1 MSLHD
6 RLTEDLKLAMK
17 ARDQLRMDVIRM
29 IKAAVMNKEMEIK
42 KDLDDAEMSRVMTTM
57 IKQRRESVEQFEK
70 GNRAEL
76 AAKERQ
82 EITIL
87 ESYLPQALSSEELST
102 VVDAVYSG
110 NRRSI
115 SERDGRGDESR
126 DGPRGRPAGRRQTD
140 QRPRPCQAPIA
151 QPASAILKDDRSPH
165 LCARLTGTGM
175 GILIV
180 DDSPDQQTLLRSI
193 LKQGRPYGSPERRI
207 CQGGVLPCS
216 TWTAKRRLLRST

>member
-6 RLTEDLKLAMK
+6 RLTEDLRVAMK
-17 ARDQLRMDVIRM
+17 ARDRLRMDVIRM

-87 ESYLPQALSSEELST
+87 ESYLPQALSPEQLSA
-102 VVDAVYSG
+102 VVDAVIQKTGAQSLKEMG
-110 NRRSI
+110 MVMKAMMARVAGQPIDGKQI
-115 SERDGRGDESR
+115 SDLVRTKL
-126 DGPRGRPAGRRQTD
+126 Q
-140 QRPRPCQAPIA
+140 
-151 QPASAILKDDRSPH
+151 
-165 LCARLTGTGM
+165 
-175 GILIV
+175 
-180 DDSPDQQTLLRSI
+180 
-193 LKQGRPYGSPERRI
+193 
-207 CQGGVLPCS
+207 
-216 TWTAKRRLLRST
+216 

>member
-29 IKAAVMNKEMEIK
+29 VKAAVMNKELELK

-82 EITIL
+82 EIVIL
-87 ESYLPQALSSEELST
+87 ESYLPQAISIEQLST
-102 VVDAVYSG
+102 IVDAAIQETGAHSLKEMGAVMKAVMVRVAG
-110 NRRSI
+110 QTVDAKQI
-115 SERDGRGDESR
+115 SE
-126 DGPRGRPAGRRQTD
+126 
-140 QRPRPCQAPIA
+140 
-151 QPASAILKDDRSPH
+151 LVRSK
-165 LCARLTGTGM
+165 L
-175 GILIV
+175 
-180 DDSPDQQTLLRSI
+180 Q
-193 LKQGRPYGSPERRI
+193 
-207 CQGGVLPCS
+207 
-216 TWTAKRRLLRST
+216 

>member
-42 KDLDDAEMSRVMTTM
+42 KDLDDAEMSRIMTTM
-57 IKQRRESVEQFEK
+57 IKQRRESIEQFEK

-87 ESYLPQALSSEELST
+87 ESYLPQALSPEQLSA
-102 VVDAVYSG
+102 VVDAVIQETGAQSLTEMG
-110 NRRSI
+110 LVMKAVMARVVGQPIDGKQI
-115 SERDGRGDESR
+115 SDLVR
-126 DGPRGRPAGRRQTD
+126 
-140 QRPRPCQAPIA
+140 
-151 QPASAILKDDRSPH
+151 
-165 LCARLTGTGM
+165 
-175 GILIV
+175 
-180 DDSPDQQTLLRSI
+180 
-193 LKQGRPYGSPERRI
+193 
-207 CQGGVLPCS
+207 
-216 TWTAKRRLLRST
+216 AKLQ

>member
-42 KDLDDAEMSRVMTTM
+42 KDLDDAEMSRVMTTI
-57 IKQRRESVEQFEK
+57 IKQRRESVELFER

-87 ESYLPQALSSEELST
+87 ESYLPQALSPEQLSI
-102 VVDAVYSG
+102 VVDAAIQETG
-110 NRRSI
+110 ARSLKEMGVVMKAVMVRVAGQLVDGKEI
-115 SERDGRGDESR
+115 SELVR
-126 DGPRGRPAGRRQTD
+126 
-140 QRPRPCQAPIA
+140 
-151 QPASAILKDDRSPH
+151 
-165 LCARLTGTGM
+165 
-175 GILIV
+175 
-180 DDSPDQQTLLRSI
+180 
-193 LKQGRPYGSPERRI
+193 
-207 CQGGVLPCS
+207 
-216 TWTAKRRLLRST
+216 AKLQ